1 MGHSCQC
8 LALFTL
14 GRRHVP
20 CRKVEAALRVK
31 DVRHGKQGNCDFI
44 SIMENLG

>member
-8 LALFTL
+8 LALFTI

-20 CRKVEAALRVK
+20 SRKVEAALSVK
-31 DVRHGKQGNCDFI
+31 YVGHGKRGNCDFI
-44 SIMENLG
+44 STMGNSG

>member
-14 GRRHVP
+14 DRRHVP
-20 CRKVEAALRVK
+20 CRKVEAALCVK
-31 DVRHGKQGNCDFI
+31 DVGHGKQGSCDLI
-44 SIMENLG
+44 STMGNSG